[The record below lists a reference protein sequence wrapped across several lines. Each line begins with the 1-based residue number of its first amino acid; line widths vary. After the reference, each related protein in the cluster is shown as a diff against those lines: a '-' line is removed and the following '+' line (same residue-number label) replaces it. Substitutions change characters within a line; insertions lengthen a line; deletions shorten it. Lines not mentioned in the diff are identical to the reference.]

1 MKKVGKVLLVV
12 WAVLATFLLVMAC
25 IAYKEAKAD
34 HLVAYSILESEYKEL
49 QAEYAES
56 PDEAVTDLLPYKLY
70 YDAEMQILLGNDYDW
85 EKAVA
90 EAAEEYDLSEV
101 EQLTLLK
108 KVEWLM
114 TMATTLAK

>member
-1 MKKVGKVLLVV
+1 MKKIGKVLLVV

-25 IAYKEAKAD
+25 IAYSESNRES
-34 HLVAYSILESEYKEL
+34 LVAYSILESEYKEL
-49 QAEYAES
+49 KAEYEKL
-56 PDEAVTDLLPYKLY
+56 PDASVTDLLPYKLY
-70 YDAEMQILLGNDYDW
+70 YDAEIQILLGSDHDW

-90 EAAEEYDLSEV
+90 EVAEEYNLSEA

-108 KVEWLM
+108 KVEWLI